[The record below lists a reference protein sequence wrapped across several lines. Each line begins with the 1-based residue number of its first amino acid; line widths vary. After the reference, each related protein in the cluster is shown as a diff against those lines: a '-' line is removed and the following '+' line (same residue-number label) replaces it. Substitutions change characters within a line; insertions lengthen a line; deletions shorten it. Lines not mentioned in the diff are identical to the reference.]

1 MNALHLSNQ
10 LCFPFYSISKEI
22 TKRYRLLLEPLHLT
36 YPQYLV
42 MLVMWEQDQI
52 PMKAIGTRLKLDS
65 GTLTPLIN
73 KLITLGYIEKSR
85 NPDDERHLVIQLT
98 AKGLALEFEAQHI
111 PEKIVEILGISEEEY
126 VRYQQMLAEFSMK
139 LGLNEDSRC

>member
-22 TKRYRLLLEPLHLT
+22 TKRYRLLLEPLQLT
-36 YPQYLV
+36 YPHYLV
-42 MLVMWEQDQI
+42 MLILWEQDQI
-52 PMKAIGTRLKLDS
+52 PMKAIGTRLQLDS

-98 AKGLALEFEAQHI
+98 ARGLALEFEAQHI
-111 PEKIVEILGISEEEY
+111 PEQIVEILGFSEEDY

-139 LGLNEDSRC
+139 LGLNEDSRR

>member
-22 TKRYRLLLEPLHLT
+22 TKRYRPLLEPLHLT

-42 MLVMWEQDQI
+42 MLVLWKQDRI
-52 PMKAIGTRLKLDS
+52 AMKEIGARLKLDS

-73 KLITLGYIEKSR
+73 KLIAVGYIEKTR

-98 AKGLALEFEAQHI
+98 AKGLSLEHEAKQI
-111 PEKIVEILGISEEEY
+111 PEKLVEILGLTEEEY

-139 LGLNEDSRC
+139 LGLNEDSKC